1 MERTTKCVQNPPDQY
16 DHQVCPQQ
24 SSLVYPCY
32 IQKQSISPQ
41 PPPLKLSTHPVLT
54 MEHGCG
60 EVPGL
65 SAHESDNWKIR
76 KTEISQGKNNITR
89 LEQILNEDSD
99 KLVIS
104 ISIKVIKQNSDM
116 PINVSKT
123 DDPKPSIVYGVITA
137 KEMAKYLPCTQ
148 DIIIRTEVK

>member
-1 MERTTKCVQNPPDQY
+1 MKRRTKCVQNPPDQY

-32 IQKQSISPQ
+32 IQKQAISPK
-41 PPPLKLSTHPVLT
+41 PPPINMSTHPVLT

-60 EVPGL
+60 EVSRISEYL
-65 SAHESDNWKIR
+65 SDIWKIR

-89 LEQILNEDSD
+89 LEQILKGDSD
-99 KLVIS
+99 KFVTS
-104 ISIKVIKQNSDM
+104 RSIKVIKQNSDM
-116 PINVSKT
+116 PINVSNT